1 MYKMINYETILK
13 PCLKFCLISIIGL
26 TSLLMLHKVR
36 KTGSENDP
44 IRDRETRI
52 IDPYKFPDDQV
63 LGTVL
68 IEIIVNSIKVT
79 QCSGTILSS
88 KVILS
93 AASCFLEQGK
103 DLNFEQIDIY
113 IGIREQNLN
122 SLYQTKVNPETRK
135 MYRQFRKLKPHE
147 QKISLLKKDMPNQNW
162 NTVIKKDSRSSSK
175 IISPKM
181 RRQSYRYCNIALLIL
196 PGNFE
201 INFEKTNT
209 AAKPIF
215 APNWNN
221 STLDFRKVLK
231 KNMQNIRPM
240 GGLYTS
246 REAAKEWKLFNIE
259 AEVVGYGVTNIKY
272 LYDDEFSNII
282 EAASHNDHDNDAD
295 DDNYIPIPNIEN
307 IKNTKIH
314 EQGLGFAKYLI
325 PHQRECR
332 DKWMDITNTRQPF
345 FNLKNIFCGFTIQNS
360 IEEKSSIKPVCG
372 SDNGGSLLINIK
384 LHELKDKVNLY
395 ENTVQALRGMTIWSD
410 VDCEN
415 DINGF
420 LDVQVYLSWMKEVLG
435 EELFGEINRQIVPSQ
450 HNVEVFETYKGVI
463 FDWRR
468 GLDEK

>member
-1 MYKMINYETILK
+1 MIFDQNK
-13 PCLKFCLISIIGL
+13 PKLAIWDGFRQLFS
-26 TSLLMLHKVR
+26 
-36 KTGSENDP
+36 
-44 IRDRETRI
+44 
-52 IDPYKFPDDQV
+52 
-63 LGTVL
+63 
-68 IEIIVNSIKVT
+68 
-79 QCSGTILSS
+79 
-88 KVILS
+88 
-93 AASCFLEQGK
+93 
-103 DLNFEQIDIY
+103 NFEPFSSI
-113 IGIREQNLN
+113 
-122 SLYQTKVNPETRK
+122 SKK
-135 MYRQFRKLKPHE
+135 FLK
-147 QKISLLKKDMPNQNW
+147 IFC
-162 NTVIKKDSRSSSK
+162 SR
-175 IISPKM
+175 
-181 RRQSYRYCNIALLIL
+181 L
-196 PGNFE
+196 
-201 INFEKTNT
+201 
-209 AAKPIF
+209 
-215 APNWNN
+215 
-221 STLDFRKVLK
+221 
-231 KNMQNIRPM
+231 
-240 GGLYTS
+240 
-246 REAAKEWKLFNIE
+246 
-259 AEVVGYGVTNIKY
+259 VTFPPY
-272 LYDDEFSNII
+272 
-282 EAASHNDHDNDAD
+282 DHDNDAD

-463 FDWRR
+463 FDWRQ